1 MLSARHLRCV
11 LASTLALSAAA
22 HADVFY
28 SNTFESGTLGPE
40 WGSTARLDQGANF
53 SKFLGR
59 YSENTPTV
67 LNNSVSLTLPRP
79 ADDTG
84 NPGSGGTGT
93 TWYAYNLTF
102 DFYCIDAWH
111 GTDPSSGPDKFEVF
125 INGSNMLSNTYSNTG
140 AGQSAPAP
148 TLGPIQLG
156 FGASSPDSIYRNI
169 SIDFLPGSSTQLTF
183 KWRSDGLTGVNN
195 ESWGVDNIRVGYTL
209 VPAPGSLAL
218 LGLGGLASL
227 RRRRR

>member
-93 TWYAYNLTF
+93 TW
-102 DFYCIDAWH
+102 C
-111 GTDPSSGPDKFEVF
+111 
-125 INGSNMLSNTYSNTG
+125 
-140 AGQSAPAP
+140 SATTRCTPA
-148 TLGPIQLG
+148 
-156 FGASSPDSIYRNI
+156 
-169 SIDFLPGSSTQLTF
+169 
-183 KWRSDGLTGVNN
+183 
-195 ESWGVDNIRVGYTL
+195 
-209 VPAPGSLAL
+209 
-218 LGLGGLASL
+218 
-227 RRRRR
+227 RRRCWRARRGSAASASACSPTARCNR

>member
-1 MLSARHLRCV
+1 MLSACHLRCV
-11 LASTLALSAAA
+11 LASSLCLSAAV

-28 SNTFESGTLGPE
+28 SNNFESGTLGTE

-53 SKFLGR
+53 TKFLGR

-84 NPGSGGTGT
+84 NPGSGTPS
-93 TWYAYNLTF
+93 TWYVYNLTF

-111 GTDPSSGPDKFEVF
+111 GTDPTTGPDKFEVF
-125 INGSNMLSNTYSNTG
+125 INGSNLLSNTYSNTG
-140 AGQSAPAP
+140 APQSAPAP
-148 TLGPIQLG
+148 TLGPVQLG
-156 FGASSPDSIYRNI
+156 FGAASFDSIYRDV
-169 SIDFLPGSSTQLTF
+169 SIDFLPGAATQLTF

-195 ESWGVDNIRVGYTL
+195 ESWGIDNVRVGYTV
-209 VPAPGSLAL
+209 VPTPGSVAL
-218 LGLGGLASL
+218 LGLGGLAAL
-227 RRRRR
+227 KRRRR